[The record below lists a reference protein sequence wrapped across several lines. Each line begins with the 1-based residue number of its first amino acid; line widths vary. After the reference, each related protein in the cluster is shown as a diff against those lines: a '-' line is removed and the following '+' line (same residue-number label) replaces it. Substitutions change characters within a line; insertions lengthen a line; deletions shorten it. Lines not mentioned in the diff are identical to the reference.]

1 MAGSSRLRLV
11 CPPAVLKI
19 LHLTN
24 LYPPYATGVPERQCR
39 LVVNELANRGHFNR
53 VLTSDYTVAGTPDR
67 ERFAG
72 RVLRLATGSG
82 DLAFWRLLRNE
93 RHNLRALRSELDA
106 IVTDVVLVWTL
117 SGLSNP
123 LLWELERRGVPTV
136 FAVLDHWPR
145 HRFREDPWFRWWTS
159 ATRLRERLLRRLL
172 RTLLLD
178 RPILRRLPVRPPTD
192 LAFRNAFF
200 ASRALRDSVRAAGF
214 ATDGAEVIPHCVG
227 RDEIPGNPQR
237 RDDLRRILWV
247 GRLDSE
253 RDPMTAIQAIQ
264 ELRHNGTMQYS
275 LDLFGRGDVAFES
288 RLHDY
293 VRNAQL
299 GGAVTIRHANTEEL
313 ASLFPTYDLFLHTA
327 RYPEPFPLVLL
338 RAMAARTPVVTTLEG
353 GAADIVRDG
362 ENATVFRTGNPADCA
377 AKLLEVVADRE
388 GIERRTALA
397 YREVLDDYSALVVA
411 GRIERLLIDA
421 TRFREPW

>member
-1 MAGSSRLRLV
+1 
-11 CPPAVLKI
+11 
-19 LHLTN
+19 
-24 LYPPYATGVPERQCR
+24 
-39 LVVNELANRGHFNR
+39 
-53 VLTSDYTVAGTPDR
+53 
-67 ERFAG
+67 
-72 RVLRLATGSG
+72 
-82 DLAFWRLLRNE
+82 
-93 RHNLRALRSELDA
+93 
-106 IVTDVVLVWTL
+106 
-117 SGLSNP
+117 
-123 LLWELERRGVPTV
+123 
-136 FAVLDHWPR
+136 
-145 HRFREDPWFRWWTS
+145 
-159 ATRLRERLLRRLL
+159 
-172 RTLLLD
+172 
-178 RPILRRLPVRPPTD
+178 
-192 LAFRNAFF
+192 
-200 ASRALRDSVRAAGF
+200 
-214 ATDGAEVIPHCVG
+214 
-227 RDEIPGNPQR
+227 
-237 RDDLRRILWV
+237 
-247 GRLDSE
+247 
-253 RDPMTAIQAIQ
+253 MTAIQAIQ